1 MERNTDIPKVSQQ
14 KTTMNIPTSLHRQV
28 RIMAIEQGVLAQD
41 IWVKAMR
48 EYIERQENPKSQSS
62 RVA

>member
-1 MERNTDIPKVSQQ
+1 
-14 KTTMNIPTSLHRQV
+14 MNIPTSLHRQV